1 MPDPSS
7 RLPRN
12 PPPVLGSQLPATVE
26 NPSPVLDP
34 DAQRID
40 TARQL
45 PPHRG
50 KVGRVADH
58 LAAISADAR
67 DWVELRIDLVKAEVT
82 EKIDETKSSV
92 ERKAFG
98 AAFLAAAGV
107 VALYGLGFLFALLAV
122 GLGWAFAG
130 HDGAEV
136 LRPLF
141 WGLLITTVLLFAIAG
156 VLGLIGKNKLEAAKA
171 IDASLKTPEFT
182 ESDASAPGLKTRHQ
196 LQDMEAAHARQT
208 TA

>member
-7 RLPRN
+7 L
-12 PPPVLGSQLPATVE
+12 LPAPIE

-34 DAQRID
+34 DAARVA

-50 KVGRVADH
+50 KVGRVTDH

-67 DWVELRIDLVKAEVT
+67 EWVELRIDLVKAEVT

-92 ERKAFG
+92 ERKAIG

-107 VALYGLGFLFALLAV
+107 VALYGLGFLFGTLAA

-130 HDGAEV
+130 ADGAQV
-136 LRPLF
+136 LRPGF

-156 VLGLIGKNKLEAAKA
+156 ILAVLGKNRLEAAKA
-171 IDASLKTPEFT
+171 IDLSLKTPEFS
-182 ESDASAPGLKTRHQ
+182 ESSASTPAPKTRHQ

-208 TA
+208 TS

>member
-7 RLPRN
+7 RLPA
-12 PPPVLGSQLPATVE
+12 PIDA
-26 NPSPVLDP
+26 PSPVLDP
-34 DAQRID
+34 DARRVE
-40 TARQL
+40 TTRQL

-50 KVGRVADH
+50 KVGRVTDH

-67 DWVELRIDLVKAEVT
+67 EWVELRIDLVKAEVT

-92 ERKAFG
+92 ERKAIG
-98 AAFLAAAGV
+98 AAFFAAGGV

-130 HDGAEV
+130 TGAEV

-141 WGLLITTVLLFAIAG
+141 WGLLITTILLFAIAG
-156 VLGLIGKNKLEAAKA
+156 IFALIGKNKLEAAKA
-171 IDASLKTPEFT
+171 IDANIKMPDVTASTASTP
-182 ESDASAPGLKTRHQ
+182 APKTRHQ
-196 LQDMEAAHARQT
+196 LQEMEAAHARQT
-208 TA
+208 TS